1 MQKMKVIFVASGN
14 QKIESI
20 APFVQV
26 QMDSLAEQGVE
37 ISLYRVV
44 GRGIKGYVTNT
55 IRLRKI
61 LKREQP
67 DIVHAHYS
75 ICGYLASI
83 ANLGLKS
90 SVVVSLM
97 GSDMVVKLP
106 LIRFFAKKIWD
117 MTIVKSREMYDRLN
131 AVKARIIPNGVNI
144 DKMCLLDR
152 DDSRKKCGFEDTKQ
166 YVIWCSQIDREEKNY
181 PLAQKA
187 VDLLS
192 DKNVVLLPVQD
203 APHHMMNVYMRAADV
218 LLLTSKREGSP
229 NVIKEAMACNL
240 PIVSTNV
247 GDVEWLLDHVE
258 GAYITQDDTPQNV
271 CECLKKALTFMG
283 NSTGRQRL
291 IDIGLTTRSI
301 ASDIINIY
309 TDICR
314 TK

>member
-1 MQKMKVIFVASGN
+1 MKVIFVASGN

-83 ANLGLKS
+83 ANFGLKS

-131 AVKARIIPNGVNI
+131 VAKARIIPNGVNI

-152 DDSRKKCGFEDTKQ
+152 DNSRKKCGFEDTKQ

-192 DKNVVLLPVQD
+192 DKNVVLLPIQD

-271 CECLKKALTFMG
+271 CEYLKKALTFLG

-309 TDICR
+309 TDICN
-314 TK
+314 KK

>member
-83 ANLGLKS
+83 ANFGLKS

-131 AVKARIIPNGVNI
+131 VAKARIIPNGVNI

-152 DDSRKKCGFEDTKQ
+152 DNSRKKCGFEDTKQ

-192 DKNVVLLPVQD
+192 DKNVVLLPIQD

-271 CECLKKALTFMG
+271 CEYLKKALTFLG

-309 TDICR
+309 TDICN
-314 TK
+314 KK

>member
-1 MQKMKVIFVASGN
+1 M
-14 QKIESI
+14 
-20 APFVQV
+20 
-26 QMDSLAEQGVE
+26 
-37 ISLYRVV
+37 
-44 GRGIKGYVTNT
+44 
-55 IRLRKI
+55 
-61 LKREQP
+61 
-67 DIVHAHYS
+67 
-75 ICGYLASI
+75 
-83 ANLGLKS
+83 GLKPK
-90 SVVVSLM
+90 VVVSLM

-106 LIRFFAKKIWD
+106 LIRFFAKKLWD

-131 AVKARIIPNGVNI
+131 VAKARIIPNGVNI
-144 DKMCLLDR
+144 DKMRLLDR
-152 DDSRKKCGFEDTKQ
+152 NDSRKKCGFEDTKQ

-218 LLLTSKREGSP
+218 MLLTSKREGSP

-258 GAYITQDDTPQNV
+258 GAYITQDDTPKNV
-271 CECLKKALTFMG
+271 CECLKKALTFIG

-291 IDIGLTTRSI
+291 IDIGLTTSSI
-301 ASDIINIY
+301 ANDIINIY

>member
-1 MQKMKVIFVASGN
+1 MKVIFVASGN

-26 QMDSLAEQGVE
+26 QMDSLADKGVE

-44 GRGIKGYVTNT
+44 GRGIKGYLTNT
-55 IRLRKI
+55 VQLRKI

-83 ANLGLKS
+83 ANFGLKS
-90 SVVVSLM
+90 KVVVSLM

-106 LIRFFAKKIWD
+106 LIRFFAKKLWD
-117 MTIVKSREMYDRLN
+117 MTIVKSREMFDRLN
-131 AVKARIIPNGVNI
+131 VARARIIPNGVNLE
-144 DKMCLLDR
+144 KMHLLDKN
-152 DDSRKKCGFEDTKQ
+152 DSRKKCGFEDTKQ
-166 YVIWCSQIDREEKNY
+166 YIIWCSQIDREEKNY

-187 VDLLS
+187 VELLN
-192 DKNVVLLPVQD
+192 DENVVLLPIQD
-203 APHHMMNVYMRAADV
+203 APHYMMNVYMRAADV

-258 GAYITQDDTPQNV
+258 GAYIAQDNTPQNV
-271 CECLKKALTFMG
+271 CECLKKALIFLG
-283 NSTGRQRL
+283 HSTSRQRL
-291 IDIGLTTRSI
+291 IDIGLTTKSI
-301 ASDIINIY
+301 ASDIVNIY
-309 TDICR
+309 TDICN
-314 TK
+314 KK

>member
-83 ANLGLKS
+83 ANLGLKP

-106 LIRFFAKKIWD
+106 LIRFFSKKLWD
-117 MTIVKSREMYDRLN
+117 MTIVKSREMFDRLN
-131 AVKARIIPNGVNI
+131 VFFMYRTASSPDQPILAQIQCSFEVVYIGVREHRIIQRFLSHNHFPEANNWQQTDQNTNKSDGKW
-144 DKMCLLDR
+144 DKCNN
-152 DDSRKKCGFEDTKQ
+152 
-166 YVIWCSQIDREEKNY
+166 QIIR
-181 PLAQKA
+181 
-187 VDLLS
+187 
-192 DKNVVLLPVQD
+192 
-203 APHHMMNVYMRAADV
+203 
-218 LLLTSKREGSP
+218 
-229 NVIKEAMACNL
+229 
-240 PIVSTNV
+240 
-247 GDVEWLLDHVE
+247 
-258 GAYITQDDTPQNV
+258 
-271 CECLKKALTFMG
+271 
-283 NSTGRQRL
+283 
-291 IDIGLTTRSI
+291 
-301 ASDIINIY
+301 
-309 TDICR
+309 
-314 TK
+314 

>member
-1 MQKMKVIFVASGN
+1 MKVIFVASGN

-26 QMDSLAEQGVE
+26 QMDSLADKGVE

-55 IRLRKI
+55 VQLRKI

-83 ANLGLKS
+83 ANFGLKS
-90 SVVVSLM
+90 KVVVSLM

-106 LIRFFAKKIWD
+106 LIRFFAKKLWD
-117 MTIVKSREMYDRLN
+117 MTIVKSREMFDRLN
-131 AVKARIIPNGVNI
+131 VARARIIPNGVNLE
-144 DKMCLLDR
+144 KMHLLDKN
-152 DDSRKKCGFEDTKQ
+152 DSRKKSGFEDTKQ
-166 YVIWCSQIDREEKNY
+166 YIIWCSQIDREEKNY
-181 PLAQKA
+181 PLALKA
-187 VDLLS
+187 VELLN
-192 DKNVVLLPVQD
+192 DENVVLLPIQD
-203 APHHMMNVYMRAADV
+203 APHYMMNVYMRAADV

-258 GAYITQDDTPQNV
+258 GAYIAQDDTPQNV
-271 CECLKKALTFMG
+271 CECLKKALIFLG
-283 NSTGRQRL
+283 HSTGRQRL
-291 IDIGLTTRSI
+291 IDIGLTTSSI

-309 TDICR
+309 TDIC
-314 TK
+314 KMK